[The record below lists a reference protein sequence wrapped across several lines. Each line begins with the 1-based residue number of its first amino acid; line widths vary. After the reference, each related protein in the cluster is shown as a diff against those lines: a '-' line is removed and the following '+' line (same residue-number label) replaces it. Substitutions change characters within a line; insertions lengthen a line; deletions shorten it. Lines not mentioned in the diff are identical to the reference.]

1 MDAAELRRER
11 LDDAGGQALVVA
23 LLEQEDTKTY
33 RNTTIFKMYNF
44 LEDPDLRAHKMN
56 SRISDIK

>member
-11 LDDAGGQALVVA
+11 LDDAGGQALVFA

-44 LEDPDLRAHKMN
+44 LQHPDLEGHKMN
-56 SRISDIK
+56 SRISV